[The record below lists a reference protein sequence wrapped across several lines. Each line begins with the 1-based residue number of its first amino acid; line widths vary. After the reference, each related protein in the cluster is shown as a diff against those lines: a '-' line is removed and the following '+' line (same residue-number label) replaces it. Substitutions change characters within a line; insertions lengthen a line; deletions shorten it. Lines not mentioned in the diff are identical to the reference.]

1 MESEHTTSNISVEQI
16 FNESVYWLG
25 KDFTIKMSNHNYSE
39 ELVTL
44 GGFHIR
50 YQKNVKMIYNRYTPI
65 PMLKLH
71 ALHKQYTDYPT
82 LASEF
87 EVWSSYKN

>member
-50 YQKNVKMIYNRYTPI
+50 YQINVKMI
-65 PMLKLH
+65 
-71 ALHKQYTDYPT
+71 
-82 LASEF
+82 
-87 EVWSSYKN
+87 